1 MKLTTRNISIA
12 GSLTVLVGIV
22 AYAVQNSIRNAAII
36 KKVNAILDG
45 TGNYGDIRDFA
56 KYFNPDF
63 VQQIKA
69 ANPGKNLVLLA
80 DNRITEA
87 RKKIKDAWGTLSD
100 DEDVIYAVFRA
111 LGSGIQISQV
121 AKSYQTNYG
130 INLLDELNN
139 KLSDSENQKLTEI
152 IKTKSPFQFT

>member
-63 VQQIKA
+63 VQQIKS
-69 ANPGKNLVLLA
+69 ANSGKNLVLLA

-87 RKKIKDAWGTLSD
+87 RKKIKDAWGVLSD
-100 DEDVIYAVFRA
+100 DEDAIYAVFRA